1 MSLSLLFALIA
12 LLAFGFIFKLVSTEE
27 RRSFFRVTVA
37 LFLVIGLISYFV
49 RPLMKNPDIAHLL
62 DTTSIVAFVFAV
74 LFLLAYLK
82 IDQKVRLERGE
93 LHPIEKKKK
102 RGGR

>member
-12 LLAFGFIFKLVSTEE
+12 LIAFGFIFKLVSAEE

-37 LFLVIGLISYFV
+37 LLLVIGLISYFV
-49 RPLMKNPDIAHLL
+49 RPLMKNPDISRFL
-62 DTTSIVAFVFAV
+62 DITSIVAFVLSV

-82 IDQKVRLERGE
+82 MDQKIRLEKGQ
-93 LHPIEKKKK
+93 LHPIDKK
-102 RGGR
+102 RKGGK